1 MDLCN
6 AWISCSE
13 CKLGLIMN
21 IYFIAQRTESGI
33 WVFDHEHMNTVA
45 EPLCNGTEL
54 VLDEYFRIGMNRNPK
69 RNDQMHVLVSTEDFE
84 ESDTVLTFQSTND
97 DGTVYLDMVLFEEVW
112 LCPWLQSY
120 FGYKPSELY
129 VKLTPVNPGLN
140 NIQTNYANP
149 FAKYLKKDQDQL
161 DKILE
166 GITEEEITNFID
178 SSYDN
183 GGRL

>member
-1 MDLCN
+1 
-6 AWISCSE
+6 
-13 CKLGLIMN
+13 MN

-33 WVFDHEHMNTVA
+33 WVFDHKHMNTVA

-54 VLDEYFRIGMNRNPK
+54 VLDEYFRIDMKRDPK
-69 RNDQMHVLVSTEDFE
+69 PNDQMHVLVSTEDFE
-84 ESDTVLTFQSTND
+84 DSDTVLSFQSTND
-97 DGTVYLDMVLFEEVW
+97 GGTVYLDMVLFEEVW

-129 VKLTPVNPGLN
+129 VKLEPINPGLK
-140 NIQTNYANP
+140 NIQTNYTNP

-161 DKILE
+161 DKMIE
-166 GITEEEITNFID
+166 GITEEEITNFVD